1 QGARRRNHS
10 RRYRRGRGP
19 SRWLSHQAARHR
31 AAPDRRGPAPPREGL
46 SHRSTRHDE
55 GSGPRGARSRRDGD
69 GHRRD
74 RLRSSGR
81 EDVRAPQVLGGASGD
96 ARARVLPPREPLQPA
111 RDPAAVSL
119 VHGQRAAGEVARR
132 LRGPGPR
139 RRHPSGRPVD
149 NRRTLMIRLEQKV
162 ALVTG
167 GYGGIGEAVSRGL
180 AAAGA
185 RVAIAGHD
193 GQKAERLAASMRGHG
208 HHAFP
213 AAFECL
219 SPPAKG
225 RMVDE
230 VVQHFGRLDV
240 LVNCVG
246 LNREE
251 KAEDVTE
258 EKFDHVVDVNL
269 RGAMLQAQAAA
280 RHLIRQETGGKQVH
294 IGSVRTLLGLRG
306 RGYAAY
312 CASKG
317 GLAILCKQLAAEW
330 APHQINVN
338 VVAPTFVRTQQVAHM
353 LADQQFYDALVAR
366 IPLGRIAE
374 PEDVWNAVLF
384 FVSSASAFVTGQTL
398 YLDGGITA
406 TQ

>member
-1 QGARRRNHS
+1 LFR
-10 RRYRRGRGP
+10 
-19 SRWLSHQAARHR
+19 L
-31 AAPDRRGPAPPREGL
+31 
-46 SHRSTRHDE
+46 
-55 GSGPRGARSRRDGD
+55 DG
-69 GHRRD
+69 
-74 RLRSSGR
+74 
-81 EDVRAPQVLGGASGD
+81 
-96 ARARVLPPREPLQPA
+96 
-111 RDPAAVSL
+111 
-119 VHGQRAAGEVARR
+119 
-132 LRGPGPR
+132 
-139 RRHPSGRPVD
+139 
-149 NRRTLMIRLEQKV
+149 KV

-185 RVAIAGHD
+185 KVGVSGHNAEKAAACAEAIRKQGGDAFAATFDSVSVA
-193 GQKAERLAASMRGHG
+193 ETR
-208 HHAFP
+208 
-213 AAFECL
+213 
-219 SPPAKG
+219 

-230 VVQHFGRLDV
+230 VAAHFGRLDI

-251 KAEDVTE
+251 KAEEVTE
-258 EKFDHVVDVNL
+258 EMFDHVFQVNL
-269 RGAMLQAQAAA
+269 KSAMFQAQAAA
-280 RHLIRQETGGKQVH
+280 RHMIKQGNGGKQVH
-294 IGSVRTLLGLRG
+294 IGSVRTLLALRG

-312 CASKG
+312 CATKG

-338 VVAPTFVRTQQVAHM
+338 VVAPTFVRTQLVAHM
-353 LADQQFYDALVAR
+353 LADENFYKTLVAR

-384 FVSSASAFVTGQTL
+384 FITPASGFITGQTL

>member
-1 QGARRRNHS
+1 MDIAN
-10 RRYRRGRGP
+10 P
-19 SRWLSHQAARHR
+19 FNL
-31 AAPDRRGPAPPREGL
+31 
-46 SHRSTRHDE
+46 
-55 GSGPRGARSRRDGD
+55 
-69 GHRRD
+69 
-74 RLRSSGR
+74 
-81 EDVRAPQVLGGASGD
+81 
-96 ARARVLPPREPLQPA
+96 
-111 RDPAAVSL
+111 
-119 VHGQRAAGEVARR
+119 HG
-132 LRGPGPR
+132 
-139 RRHPSGRPVD
+139 
-149 NRRTLMIRLEQKV
+149 KV

-167 GYGGIGEAVSRGL
+167 GYGGIGEAVCRGL
-180 AAAGA
+180 VNVGAKVAVAGHNAEKAAAC
-185 RVAIAGHD
+185 
-193 GQKAERLAASMRGHG
+193 AERLTGNGHD
-208 HHAFP
+208 AYA
-213 AAFECL
+213 AAFESTSVSETRRL
-219 SPPAKG
+219 I
-225 RMVDE
+225 DD
-230 VVQHFGRLDV
+230 VVGKFGRLDI

-251 KAEDVTE
+251 KAEDVSE
-258 EKFDHVVDVNL
+258 EKFDYVLDVNL
-269 RGAMLQAQAAA
+269 KSAMFQAQAAA
-280 RHLIRQETGGKQVH
+280 RQMIAQGGGGKQVH

-353 LADQQFYDALVAR
+353 LADEQFYNALVAR